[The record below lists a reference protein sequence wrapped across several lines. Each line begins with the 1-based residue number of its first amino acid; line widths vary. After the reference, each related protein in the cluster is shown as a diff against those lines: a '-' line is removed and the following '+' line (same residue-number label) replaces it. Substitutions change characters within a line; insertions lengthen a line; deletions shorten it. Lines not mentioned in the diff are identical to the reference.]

1 MDPTW
6 NWTRQVNSATS
17 TTRLWWA
24 VGPCPAIQSRRSFPS
39 GSARRGCPSAVN
51 GSPSMAKVSTMKW
64 SWRPGR
70 IWWRR
75 CCCTAELALPVN
87 TSARRR
93 VPDRQPPSGSSL
105 QVFWIFFWFFFD
117 FFEFFLNFF
126 NNIFTDVADG
136 FELKMNVSGNPVTAE
151 PFGLHCGVSLYN
163 YTTDIAWFLTSSAG
177 ISRRIGNATV
187 LPGADFSKK
196 KNGMDLA
203 MGCFNF
209 VSLVAGMSMSYP
221 NRTYSYVEMLNW
233 SKIPKSAG
241 GKYACQATSLD
252 GVKINQTV
260 SFTVQSIS
268 LAWLKTKNWI
278 IDNNWTDRRA
288 LMIYNVTRAN
298 VEVEKGN
305 EILLFCHAT
314 GLPVPR
320 SKWLKVLRDPMIQ
333 VFDDFDWFWVCRTVL
348 K

>member
-1 MDPTW
+1 MSCRALSCDSKPTLISF
-6 NWTRQVNSATS
+6 RQCPPRMPECRQWVTVHGKGVNDEVVLTPRKDLVETVLLHGRARVTGEYKCTSTCTGSSAT
-17 TTRLWWA
+17 
-24 VGPCPAIQSRRSFPS
+24 
-39 GSARRGCPSAVN
+39 
-51 GSPSMAKVSTMKW
+51 K
-64 SWRPGR
+64 
-70 IWWRR
+70 
-75 CCCTAELALPVN
+75 
-87 TSARRR
+87 R
-93 VPDRQPPSGSSL
+93 VLVTGL
-105 QVFWIFFWFFFD
+105 LNFFWFFW
-117 FFEFFLNFF
+117 FFLIFLNFFLNFF